1 MTISEFNEMQLD
13 ELRRYM
19 LTNRDDVMAFQVYVD
34 RSKASGRMITI
45 DPTDPNWEQTIQNRL
60 RQNPDS

>member
-60 RQNPDS
+60 RQNSDN